1 MDTNQIYEI
10 VNAVCEET
18 MGESALVAT
27 DTASLVAMGNAI
39 LSSSSNTEA
48 FIDTLV
54 QRIGRTMI
62 SYRPYKSKLGLMAVS
77 DMTMGAIMQKIK
89 VQMPNAVED
98 VTTQLIDG
106 QSIDQYI
113 ISKPKATQ
121 KLFVKRTPYT
131 FYVTIQKKWLREAF
145 TSESAM
151 GSFIAAV
158 YGEVENKLELSQEN
172 LARLCMANFMATI
185 STDEN
190 RVVNLVTDYNTAKGL
205 TGASAIPTGE
215 DAMLDE
221 GFLRYSLA
229 RMNNIAKK
237 METMSVLYND
247 GTETR
252 HTPAAD
258 QRFVSL
264 VDFQTAL
271 ETQVQW
277 AAFNER
283 YVQKQNGIEVPYW
296 QAAKS
301 PYDIDLIIEGD
312 DAEQEESTT
321 LENIVAFIHD
331 RDALG
336 TYRKEVEV
344 ATTPL
349 NARGLYTNQFWH
361 MNDLY
366 FNDISENGIIF
377 TLN

>member
-1 MDTNQIYEI
+1 MDTNQIYEL
-10 VNAVCEET
+10 VNDVAEQT
-18 MGESALVAT
+18 MGESALTAT

-39 LSSSSNTEA
+39 LSSSTNTEA

-62 SYRPYKSKLGLMAVS
+62 SYRPYKSQLGLMAVS

-89 VQMPNAVED
+89 VTMPTAVED

-106 QSIDQYI
+106 QSVDQYI
-113 ISKPKATQ
+113 VSKPKANQ

-145 TSESAM
+145 TSETAM
-151 GSFIAAV
+151 GSFISAI
-158 YGEVENKLELSQEN
+158 YGEVENALELSQEN

-185 STDEN
+185 STSAN
-190 RVVNLVTDYNTAKGL
+190 RVINLVSEYNTLKGTSL
-205 TGASAIPTGE
+205 DE
-215 DAMLDE
+215 DNALLDE
-221 GFLRYSLA
+221 GFLRYSLG
-229 RMNNIAKK
+229 RMNNISKK
-237 METMSVLYND
+237 MKTMSVLYND
-247 GTETR
+247 GSETR
-252 HTPAAD
+252 HSPEGD

-277 AAFNER
+277 AAFHEQ
-283 YVQKQNGIEVPYW
+283 YVKKQNGIEVPYW
-296 QAAKS
+296 QAAQS
-301 PYDIDLIIEGD
+301 PMDINLVIEGD

-321 LENIVAFIHD
+321 LSNIVAFIHD

-366 FNDISENGIIF
+366 FNDISENGVIF

>member
-1 MDTNQIYEI
+1 MDTNQIYSI
-10 VNAVCEET
+10 VNAVCQET

-39 LSSSSNTEA
+39 LSSSTNTEA

-62 SYRPYKSKLGLMAVS
+62 SYRPYRSKLGLMAVS

-89 VQMPNAVED
+89 VKMPTAVED

-113 ISKPKATQ
+113 VSKPRATQ

-131 FYVTIQKKWLREAF
+131 FYITIQKKWLREAF
-145 TSESAM
+145 VSESAM
-151 GSFIAAV
+151 GSFIAAI

-185 STDEN
+185 STDTK
-190 RVVNLVTDYNTAKGL
+190 RVINLVTDYNAATGESVTA
-205 TGASAIPTGE
+205 ASA
-215 DAMLDE
+215 LYDE
-221 GFLRYSLA
+221 AFLRYALG
-229 RMNNIAKK
+229 RMNNISKK

-252 HTPAAD
+252 HTPKGD

-277 AAFNER
+277 AAFHEE
-283 YVQKQNGIEVPYW
+283 YVKKQNGIEVPYW
-296 QAAKS
+296 QAAQS
-301 PYDIDLIIEGD
+301 PMNINLVIEGD
-312 DAEQEESTT
+312 DPEQEESTT
-321 LENIVAFIHD
+321 LSNIVAFIHD

-366 FNDISENGIIF
+366 FNDITENGIIF

>member
-1 MDTNQIYEI
+1 MDTNQIYSI
-10 VNAVCEET
+10 VNAVCKET
-18 MGESALVAT
+18 MGESALAAT

-39 LSSSSNTEA
+39 LSSSTNTEC

-54 QRIGRTMI
+54 QRIGKTMI
-62 SYRPYKSKLGLMAVS
+62 SYRPYKSKLGLLAVS

-89 VQMPNAVED
+89 VQMPTAVED

-113 ISKPKATQ
+113 VSKPKATQ

-131 FYVTIQKKWLREAF
+131 FFITIQKKWLREAF

-151 GSFIAAV
+151 GSFIAAI

-172 LARLCMANFMATI
+172 LARLCMANFMGAI
-185 STDEN
+185 STSAN
-190 RVVNLVTDYNTAKGL
+190 RVVNLVSDYNTASGR
-205 TGASAIPTGE
+205 SVPTGE
-215 DAMLDE
+215 DALIDE
-221 GFLRYSLA
+221 AFLRYSLG

-252 HTPAAD
+252 HSPQAD

-296 QAAKS
+296 QAAKA
-301 PYDIDLIIEGD
+301 PFDIDLLVEGD
-312 DAEQEESTT
+312 DPDDPDNVT

-349 NARGLYTNQFWH
+349 NARGLYTNQYWH

-366 FNDISENGIIF
+366 FNDVSENGILF

>member
-1 MDTNQIYEI
+1 
-10 VNAVCEET
+10 
-18 MGESALVAT
+18 
-27 DTASLVAMGNAI
+27 
-39 LSSSSNTEA
+39 
-48 FIDTLV
+48 
-54 QRIGRTMI
+54 MI
-62 SYRPYKSKLGLMAVS
+62 SYRPYKSKLGLLAVS

-89 VQMPNAVED
+89 VKMPTAVED

-131 FYVTIQKKWLREAF
+131 FYITIQRKWLREAF
-145 TSESAM
+145 TSEAAM
-151 GSFIAAV
+151 GSFITAI
-158 YGEVENKLELSQEN
+158 YGEVENALELSQEN
-172 LARLCMANFMATI
+172 LARLCMANYMASI
-185 STDEN
+185 SGTPS
-190 RVVNLVTDYNTAKGL
+190 RVVNLVSDYNTA
-205 TGASAIPTGE
+205 TGGSVPTGE
-215 DAMLDE
+215 NAMLNE
-221 GFLRYSLA
+221 SFLRYSLG

-237 METMSVLYND
+237 METMSTMYND
-247 GTETR
+247 GSETR
-252 HTPAAD
+252 HSPEGD

-277 AAFNER
+277 AAFHDK
-283 YVQKQNGIEVPYW
+283 YVQKKNGIEVPYW
-296 QAAKS
+296 QAAED
-301 PYDIDLIIEGD
+301 PFDINLLIEEEG
-312 DAEQEESTT
+312 EEEPQAAT
-321 LENIVAFIHD
+321 LSNIVAFIHD

-336 TYRKEVEV
+336 TYRKEVDV

-366 FNDISENGIIF
+366 FNDVTENGIIF

>member
-1 MDTNQIYEI
+1 MDTNQIYEL
-10 VNAVCEET
+10 VNDVAQQT
-18 MGESALVAT
+18 MGESALTAS

-39 LSSSSNTEA
+39 LSSSTNTEA

-62 SYRPYKSKLGLMAVS
+62 SYRPYKSQLGLMAVS

-89 VQMPNAVED
+89 VKMPSAVED

-106 QSIDQYI
+106 QSVDQYI
-113 ISKPKATQ
+113 VSKPRANQ

-145 TSESAM
+145 TSETAM
-151 GSFIAAV
+151 GSFIAAI
-158 YGEVENKLELSQEN
+158 YGEVENALELSQEN

-185 STDEN
+185 STATN
-190 RVVNLVTDYNTAKGL
+190 RVINLVTEYNTLKS
-205 TGASAIPTGE
+205 ASLDE
-215 DAMLDE
+215 DNALLDE
-221 GFLRYSLA
+221 GFLRYALG
-229 RMNNIAKK
+229 RMNNISKK
-237 METMSVLYND
+237 MKTMSVLYND
-247 GTETR
+247 GSETR
-252 HTPAAD
+252 HSPEGD

-277 AAFNER
+277 AAFHEQ
-283 YVQKQNGIEVPYW
+283 YVKKQNGIEVPYW
-296 QAAKS
+296 QAAQS
-301 PYDIDLIIEGD
+301 PMDINLVIEGD
-312 DAEQEESTT
+312 DPEQGESTT
-321 LENIVAFIHD
+321 LSNIVAFIHD

-366 FNDISENGIIF
+366 FNDVSENGVIF

>member
-1 MDTNQIYEI
+1 MDTNQIYSI
-10 VNAVCEET
+10 VNAVAQET
-18 MGESALVAT
+18 MGESAMVAT

-39 LSSSSNTEA
+39 LSSSTNTEC

-62 SYRPYKSKLGLMAVS
+62 SYRPYKSKLGLLAVS

-89 VQMPNAVED
+89 VKMPTAVED

-106 QSIDQYI
+106 QAIDHYI
-113 ISKPKATQ
+113 ISKPQATQ

-131 FYVTIQKKWLREAF
+131 FFITVQKKWLREAF
-145 TSESAM
+145 TSEVAM
-151 GSFIAAV
+151 GSFISAI
-158 YGEVENKLELSQEN
+158 YGEVENALELSQEN

-185 STDEN
+185 STDTN
-190 RVVNLVTDYNTAKGL
+190 RVVNLVSAYNTSSGR
-205 TGASAIPTGE
+205 SVPTGE
-215 DAMLDE
+215 DALIDE
-221 GFLRYSLA
+221 QFLRYALG

-258 QRFVSL
+258 QRFVSI

-301 PYDIDLIIEGD
+301 PFDIDLVIEGD
-312 DAEQEESTT
+312 DPEQGESTT
-321 LENIVAFIHD
+321 LSNIVGFIHD

-366 FNDISENGIIF
+366 FNDITENGVIF

>member
-1 MDTNQIYEI
+1 MNTDQIYDI
-10 VNAVCEET
+10 VNDVAQQT
-18 MGESALVAT
+18 MGEVALQAT

-39 LSSSSNTEA
+39 LSSSANTEA

-54 QRIGRTMI
+54 QRIGRTII
-62 SYRPYKSKLGLMAVS
+62 SYRPYKSKLGLLAVS

-89 VQMPNAVED
+89 VKMPTAVED

-113 ISKPKATQ
+113 ISKPATTQ

-131 FYVTIQKKWLREAF
+131 FYITIQKKWLREAF
-145 TSESAM
+145 TSETAM
-151 GSFIAAV
+151 GSFISAI
-158 YGEVENKLELSQEN
+158 YGEVENALELSQEN

-185 STDEN
+185 STAAN
-190 RVVNLVTDYNTAKGL
+190 RVVNLVTDYNTA
-205 TGASAIPTGE
+205 TGESVTAASA
-215 DAMLDE
+215 LYDE
-221 GFLRYSLA
+221 AFLRYALG
-229 RMNNIAKK
+229 RMNLISKK

-247 GTETR
+247 GSETR
-252 HTPAAD
+252 HTPAGD
-258 QRFVSL
+258 KRFVSL

-277 AAFNER
+277 AAFHEE
-283 YVQKQNGIEVPYW
+283 YVKKQSGIEVPYW
-296 QAAKS
+296 QSAQS
-301 PYDIDLIIEGD
+301 PMNIDLILEGQD
-312 DAEQEESTT
+312 PEDPEDHTT
-321 LENIVAFIHD
+321 ISNIVAFIHD

-344 ATTPL
+344 ATTPV

-366 FNDISENGIIF
+366 FNDITENGVIF

>member
-1 MDTNQIYEI
+1 MDTNQIYSI
-10 VNAVCEET
+10 VNAVCQET
-18 MGESALVAT
+18 MGETALVAT
-27 DTASLVAMGNAI
+27 DTASLVAMGNAV
-39 LSSSSNTEA
+39 LSSSTNTEA

-89 VQMPNAVED
+89 VQMPQAVED

-151 GSFIAAV
+151 GSFIAAI

-185 STDEN
+185 STDTN
-190 RVVNLVTDYNTAKGL
+190 RVVNLVSDYNLATSNSVP
-205 TGASAIPTGE
+205 TGA
-215 DAMLDE
+215 DALLDE
-221 GFLRYSLA
+221 GFLRYSLG

-252 HTPAAD
+252 HTPAGD

-277 AAFNER
+277 AAFHDR

-301 PYDIDLIIEGD
+301 PFDIDLIIEGD
-312 DAEQEESTT
+312 DAEQEESTS

-349 NARGLYTNQFWH
+349 NARGMYTNQFWH

>member
-1 MDTNQIYEI
+1 MDTNQIYSI
-10 VNAVCEET
+10 VNAVCQET

-27 DTASLVAMGNAI
+27 DTASLVAMGNAV
-39 LSSSSNTEA
+39 LSSSTNTEA

-77 DMTMGAIMQKIK
+77 DMTMGAIMQKVK
-89 VQMPNAVED
+89 VKMPTAVED

-113 ISKPKATQ
+113 ISKPQSTQ

-145 TSESAM
+145 ASESAM
-151 GSFIAAV
+151 GAFIAAI

-185 STDEN
+185 STDTN
-190 RVVNLVTDYNTAKGL
+190 RVINLVTDYNTA
-205 TGASAIPTGE
+205 TGESVTAASA
-215 DAMLDE
+215 LYDE
-221 GFLRYSLA
+221 AFLRYALG
-229 RMNNIAKK
+229 RMNNISKK

-252 HTPAAD
+252 HTPKSD

-277 AAFNER
+277 AAFHEE
-283 YVQKQNGIEVPYW
+283 YVKKQNGIEVPYW
-296 QAAKS
+296 QAAQS
-301 PYDIDLIIEGD
+301 PMNINLVIEGD
-312 DAEQEESTT
+312 DPEQEESTT
-321 LENIVAFIHD
+321 LSNIVAFIHD

-366 FNDISENGIIF
+366 FNDITENGIIF

>member
-1 MDTNQIYEI
+1 METNQIYEL
-10 VNAVCEET
+10 VNDVAQQT
-18 MGESALVAT
+18 MGESALTAS

-39 LSSSSNTEA
+39 LSSSTNTEA

-54 QRIGRTMI
+54 QRIGKTMI
-62 SYRPYKSKLGLMAVS
+62 SYRPYKSQLGLMAVS

-89 VQMPNAVED
+89 VKMPSAVED

-113 ISKPKATQ
+113 VSKPRSTQ
-121 KLFVKRTPYT
+121 KLFVKRTPFT

-145 TSESAM
+145 TSEVAM
-151 GSFIAAV
+151 GSFISAV
-158 YGEVENKLELSQEN
+158 YGEIENALELSQEN
-172 LARLCMANFMATI
+172 LARLCMANFMASI
-185 STDEN
+185 SESTN
-190 RVVNLVTDYNTAKGL
+190 RVINLVTEYNALVLTAEQV
-205 TGASAIPTGE
+205 TASNALVNEP
-215 DAMLDE
+215 
-221 GFLRYSLA
+221 FLRYALG
-229 RMNNIAKK
+229 RMNNISKK
-237 METMSVLYND
+237 MKTMSVLYND

-252 HTPAAD
+252 HSPEGD

-277 AAFNER
+277 AAFHEQ
-283 YVQKQNGIEVPYW
+283 YVKKQNGIEVPYW
-296 QAAKS
+296 QAAQS
-301 PYDIDLIIEGD
+301 PMNIDLIIEGD

-321 LENIVAFIHD
+321 LSNIVAFIHD

-366 FNDISENGIIF
+366 FNDISENGVIF

>member
-1 MDTNQIYEI
+1 MDTNQIYSI
-10 VNAVCEET
+10 VNAVAQET
-18 MGESALVAT
+18 MGESALAAT
-27 DTASLVAMGNAI
+27 DTASLVAMGNAV
-39 LSSSSNTEA
+39 LSSSTNTEA

-62 SYRPYKSKLGLMAVS
+62 SYRPYISKLGLLAVS

-89 VQMPNAVED
+89 VKMPTAVED

-131 FYVTIQKKWLREAF
+131 FFITIQKKWLREAF
-145 TSESAM
+145 TSETAM
-151 GSFIAAV
+151 ASFISAI
-158 YGEVENKLELSQEN
+158 YGEVENALELSQEN

-185 STDEN
+185 STDTN
-190 RVVNLVTDYNTAKGL
+190 RVVNLVTDYNA
-205 TGASAIPTGE
+205 ASGRSVPTGE
-215 DAMLDE
+215 DALIDE
-221 GFLRYSLA
+221 QFLRYSLG
-229 RMNNIAKK
+229 RMNNISKK

-252 HTPAAD
+252 HSPAST
-258 QRFVSL
+258 QRFVSM

-283 YVQKQNGIEVPYW
+283 FVEKQNGIEVPYW
-296 QAAKS
+296 QAAKA
-301 PYDIDLIIEGD
+301 PFDIDLVIEGD
-312 DAEQEESTT
+312 DPEQEEHTT
-321 LENIVAFIHD
+321 LENIVGFIHD

-336 TYRKEVEV
+336 TYRKDVEV

-366 FNDISENGIIF
+366 FNDITENGIIF

>member
-1 MDTNQIYEI
+1 MDTNQIYSI
-10 VNAVCEET
+10 VNAVNQET

-27 DTASLVAMGNAI
+27 DTASLVAMGNQV
-39 LSSSSNTEA
+39 LSSSTNTEC
-48 FIDTLV
+48 FLDTLV
-54 QRIGRTMI
+54 QRIGRTII
-62 SYRPYKSKLGLMAVS
+62 SYRPYKSKLGLLAVS

-89 VQMPNAVED
+89 VKMPTAVED

-106 QSIDQYI
+106 QSVDQYI
-113 ISKPKATQ
+113 ISKPTATQ

-131 FYVTIQKKWLREAF
+131 FYITIQKKWLREAF

-151 GSFIAAV
+151 GSFIAAI

-172 LARLCMANFMATI
+172 LARLCMANFIGTI
-185 STDEN
+185 STDSN
-190 RVVNLVTDYNTAKGL
+190 RVINLATEYNAL
-205 TGASAIPTGE
+205 QSDVVIDQDNAFIH
-215 DAMLDE
+215 E
-221 GFLRYSLA
+221 GFLRYALG
-229 RMNNIAKK
+229 RMNNISKK

-252 HTPAAD
+252 HSPKAD

-277 AAFNER
+277 AAFHEE
-283 YVQKQNGIEVPYW
+283 YVKKQNGIEVPYW

-301 PYDIDLIIEGD
+301 PLNIDLVLEGD
-312 DAEQEESTT
+312 DPEQEEHTT
-321 LENIVAFIHD
+321 VSNVVAFIHD

-366 FNDISENGIIF
+366 FNDVTENGVIF

>member
-1 MDTNQIYEI
+1 METNQIYEL
-10 VNAVCEET
+10 VNDVAQQT
-18 MGESALVAT
+18 MGESALTAS

-39 LSSSSNTEA
+39 LSSSTNTEA

-54 QRIGRTMI
+54 QRIGKTMI
-62 SYRPYKSKLGLMAVS
+62 SYRPYKSQLGLMAVS

-89 VQMPNAVED
+89 VKMPTAVED

-113 ISKPKATQ
+113 VSKPKATQ

-145 TSESAM
+145 ASEVAM
-151 GSFIAAV
+151 GSFISAI
-158 YGEVENKLELSQEN
+158 YGEIENALELSQEN
-172 LARLCMANFMATI
+172 LARLCMANFMASI
-185 STDEN
+185 SESTN
-190 RVVNLVTDYNTAKGL
+190 RVINLVTEYNTLVL
-205 TGASAIPTGE
+205 TSERVTAAN
-215 DAMLDE
+215 AMVNE
-221 GFLRYSLA
+221 AFLRYALG
-229 RMNNIAKK
+229 RMNNISKK
-237 METMSVLYND
+237 MKTMSVLYND

-252 HTPAAD
+252 HSPEGD

-277 AAFNER
+277 AAFHEQ
-283 YVQKQNGIEVPYW
+283 YVKKQNGIEVPYW
-296 QAAKS
+296 QAAQS
-301 PYDIDLIIEGD
+301 PMNINLVIEGD
-312 DAEQEESTT
+312 DPEQEESTT
-321 LENIVAFIHD
+321 LSNIVAFIND

-366 FNDISENGIIF
+366 FNDVSENGVIF

>member
-1 MDTNQIYEI
+1 MDTNQIYSI
-10 VNAVCEET
+10 VNAVAQET
-18 MGESALVAT
+18 MGESALAAT
-27 DTASLVAMGNAI
+27 DTASLVAMGNAV
-39 LSSSSNTEA
+39 LSSSTNTEA

-62 SYRPYKSKLGLMAVS
+62 SYRPYKSKLGLLAVS

-89 VQMPNAVED
+89 VKMPTAVED

-131 FYVTIQKKWLREAF
+131 FFITIQKKWLREAF
-145 TSESAM
+145 TSETAM
-151 GSFIAAV
+151 GSFISAI
-158 YGEVENKLELSQEN
+158 YGEVENALELSQEN

-185 STDEN
+185 STDTN
-190 RVVNLVTDYNTAKGL
+190 RVVNLVTDYNA
-205 TGASAIPTGE
+205 ASGRSVPTGE
-215 DAMLDE
+215 DALIDE
-221 GFLRYSLA
+221 QFLRYSLG
-229 RMNNIAKK
+229 RMNNISKK
-237 METMSVLYND
+237 METMSILYND

-252 HTPAAD
+252 HSPAST
-258 QRFVSL
+258 QRFVSM

-277 AAFNER
+277 AAFKER
-283 YVQKQNGIEVPYW
+283 FVEKQNGIEVPYW
-296 QAAKS
+296 QAAKA
-301 PYDIDLIIEGD
+301 PFDIDLVIEGD
-312 DAEQEESTT
+312 DPEQEEHTT
-321 LENIVAFIHD
+321 LENIVGFIHD

-336 TYRKEVEV
+336 TYRKDVEV

-366 FNDISENGIIF
+366 FNDITENGIIF

>member
-1 MDTNQIYEI
+1 MDTNQIYSI
-10 VNAVCEET
+10 VNAVNQET

-27 DTASLVAMGNAI
+27 DTASLVAMGNQV
-39 LSSSSNTEA
+39 LSSSSNTEC
-48 FIDTLV
+48 FLDTLV
-54 QRIGRTMI
+54 QRIGRTII
-62 SYRPYKSKLGLMAVS
+62 SYRPYKSKLGLLAVS

-89 VQMPNAVED
+89 VKMPTAVED

-106 QSIDQYI
+106 QSVDQYV
-113 ISKPKATQ
+113 ISKPQATQ

-131 FYVTIQKKWLREAF
+131 FYITIQQKWLREAF

-151 GSFIAAV
+151 GSFIAAI

-172 LARLCMANFMATI
+172 LARLCMANFIGTI
-185 STDEN
+185 STDSN
-190 RVVNLVTDYNTAKGL
+190 RVYPLRTMFYNI
-205 TGASAIPTGE
+205 TGQGPSPEEFMLRE
-215 DAMLDE
+215 DC
-221 GFLRYSLA
+221 LRFSLGV
-229 RMNNIAKK
+229 MNKVAKK

-252 HTPAAD
+252 HSPKAD

-264 VDFQTAL
+264 IDFQTAL

-277 AAFNER
+277 AAFHEE
-283 YVQKQNGIEVPYW
+283 YVKKQNGIEVPYW
-296 QAAKS
+296 QSAKS
-301 PYDIDLIIEGD
+301 PMDIDLVLEGD
-312 DAEQEESTT
+312 DPDQEEHTT
-321 LENIVAFIHD
+321 VSNIVAFIHD

-336 TYRKEVEV
+336 TYRKDVEV

-366 FNDISENGIIF
+366 FNDITENGVIF

>member
-1 MDTNQIYEI
+1 METSQIYSI

-39 LSSSSNTEA
+39 LSSSTNTEC

-89 VQMPNAVED
+89 VQMPEAVED
-98 VTTQLIDG
+98 VTTQLVDG

-113 ISKPKATQ
+113 VSKPKANQ

-131 FYVTIQKKWLREAF
+131 FYITIQKKWLREAF

-151 GSFIAAV
+151 GSFIAAI

-185 STDEN
+185 SGSAN
-190 RVVNLVTDYNTAKGL
+190 RVVNLVTEYNALQSDVITADN
-205 TGASAIPTGE
+205 AFIH
-215 DAMLDE
+215 E
-221 GFLRYSLA
+221 GFLRYALG
-229 RMNNIAKK
+229 RMNNISKK

-252 HTPAAD
+252 HSPKAD
-258 QRFVSL
+258 QRFVSI

-277 AAFNER
+277 AAFHDQ
-283 YVQKQNGIEVPYW
+283 YVKKDNGIEVPYW
-296 QAAKS
+296 QAAQS
-301 PYDIDLIIEGD
+301 PLDIDLLVEGD
-312 DAEQEESTT
+312 DPDNPDNVT
-321 LENIVAFIHD
+321 LSNIVAFIHD

-366 FNDISENGIIF
+366 FNDVSENGIIF

>member
-1 MDTNQIYEI
+1 METNQIYSI
-10 VNAVCEET
+10 VNDVAKET

-27 DTASLVAMGNAI
+27 DTASLVAMGNAV
-39 LSSSSNTEA
+39 LSSSTNTEC

-54 QRIGRTMI
+54 QRIGRTII
-62 SYRPYKSKLGLMAVS
+62 SYRPYKSKLGLLAVS
-77 DMTMGAIMQKIK
+77 DMTMGAILQKIK
-89 VQMPNAVED
+89 VKMPTAVED

-106 QSIDQYI
+106 QSVDQYI

-131 FYVTIQKKWLREAF
+131 FYITIQKKWLREAF

-151 GSFIAAV
+151 GSFISAI
-158 YGEVENKLELSQEN
+158 YGEVENALELSQEN
-172 LARLCMANFMATI
+172 LARLCMANYMATI
-185 STDEN
+185 STATN
-190 RVVNLVTDYNTAKGL
+190 RVVNLVTDYNA
-205 TGASAIPTGE
+205 ASGRTVPTGE
-215 DAMLDE
+215 NAMLDE
-221 GFLRYSLA
+221 AFLRYSLG
-229 RMNNIAKK
+229 RMNNISKK
-237 METMSVLYND
+237 MQTMSVLYND

-252 HTPAAD
+252 HTPIAD

-277 AAFNER
+277 AAFHEQ
-283 YVQKQNGIEVPYW
+283 YVEKQNGIEVPYW
-296 QAAKS
+296 QAAQS
-301 PYDIDLIIEGD
+301 PMNIDLVIEGD
-312 DAEQEESTT
+312 DPEQEESTT
-321 LENIVAFIHD
+321 LTNIVAFIHD

-336 TYRKEVEV
+336 TYRKDVDV

-349 NARGLYTNQFWH
+349 NARGMYTNQFWH

-366 FNDISENGIIF
+366 FNDVTENGIIF

>member
-1 MDTNQIYEI
+1 MDTNQIYEL
-10 VNAVCEET
+10 VNDVAQQT
-18 MGESALVAT
+18 MGEAALTAS

-39 LSSSSNTEA
+39 LSSSTNTEA

-54 QRIGRTMI
+54 QRIGKTMI
-62 SYRPYKSKLGLMAVS
+62 SYRPYKSQLGLMAVS

-89 VQMPNAVED
+89 VKMPTAVED

-113 ISKPKATQ
+113 VSKPKATQ

-145 TSESAM
+145 TSEVAM
-151 GSFIAAV
+151 GSFISAI
-158 YGEVENKLELSQEN
+158 YGEIENALELSQEN
-172 LARLCMANFMATI
+172 LARLCMANFMASI
-185 STDEN
+185 SESTN
-190 RVVNLVTDYNTAKGL
+190 RVVNLVTEYNALVLTSEQVTA
-205 TGASAIPTGE
+205 AN
-215 DAMLDE
+215 AMVNE
-221 GFLRYSLA
+221 AFLRYALG
-229 RMNNIAKK
+229 RMNNISKK
-237 METMSVLYND
+237 MKTMSVLYND

-252 HTPAAD
+252 HSPEGD

-277 AAFNER
+277 AAFHEQ
-283 YVQKQNGIEVPYW
+283 YVKKQNGIEVPYW
-296 QAAKS
+296 QAAQS
-301 PYDIDLIIEGD
+301 PMNIDLIIEGD
-312 DAEQEESTT
+312 DPEQEESTT
-321 LENIVAFIHD
+321 LSNIVAFIHD

-366 FNDISENGIIF
+366 FNDVSENGVIF

>member
-1 MDTNQIYEI
+1 MDTNQIYEL
-10 VNAVCEET
+10 VNDVAQQT
-18 MGESALVAT
+18 MGETALTAS

-39 LSSSSNTEA
+39 LSSSTNTEA

-54 QRIGRTMI
+54 QRIGKTMI

-89 VQMPNAVED
+89 VKMPTAVED

-131 FYVTIQKKWLREAF
+131 FYITIQKKWLREAF
-145 TSESAM
+145 TSEVAM
-151 GSFIAAV
+151 GSFISAI
-158 YGEVENKLELSQEN
+158 YGEVENALELSQEN
-172 LARLCMANFMATI
+172 LARLCMANFMASI
-185 STDEN
+185 SDSTN
-190 RVVNLVTDYNTAKGL
+190 RVVNLVTDFNAATGSSITTATAL
-205 TGASAIPTGE
+205 TNEA
-215 DAMLDE
+215 
-221 GFLRYSLA
+221 FLRYALG
-229 RMNNIAKK
+229 RMNNISKK
-237 METMSVLYND
+237 MQTMSVLYND

-277 AAFNER
+277 AAFHEQ
-283 YVQKQNGIEVPYW
+283 YVEKQNGIEVPYW
-296 QAAKS
+296 QSAQS
-301 PYDIDLIIEGD
+301 PMNINLVIEGD
-312 DAEQEESTT
+312 DPEKEESTT
-321 LENIVAFIHD
+321 LSNIVAFIHD

-366 FNDISENGIIF
+366 FNDVSENGVIF

>member
-1 MDTNQIYEI
+1 MNTDQIYEL
-10 VNAVCEET
+10 VNDVAQQT
-18 MGESALVAT
+18 MGEAALTAS

-39 LSSSSNTEA
+39 LSSSTNTEA

-54 QRIGRTMI
+54 QRIGKTMI
-62 SYRPYKSKLGLMAVS
+62 SYRPYKSQLGLMSVS

-89 VQMPNAVED
+89 VKMPTAVED

-113 ISKPKATQ
+113 VSKPKATQ

-145 TSESAM
+145 TSEVAM
-151 GSFIAAV
+151 GSFISAI
-158 YGEVENKLELSQEN
+158 YGEIENALELSQEN
-172 LARLCMANFMATI
+172 LARLCMANFMASI
-185 STDEN
+185 SESTN
-190 RVVNLVTDYNTAKGL
+190 RVVNLVTEYNTLVL
-205 TGASAIPTGE
+205 TSEQVTAAN
-215 DAMLDE
+215 AMVNE
-221 GFLRYSLA
+221 AFLRYALG
-229 RMNNIAKK
+229 RMNNISKK
-237 METMSVLYND
+237 MKTMSVLYND
-247 GTETR
+247 GSETR
-252 HTPAAD
+252 HSPEGD

-277 AAFNER
+277 AAFHEQ
-283 YVQKQNGIEVPYW
+283 YVKKQNGIEVPYW
-296 QAAKS
+296 QAAQS
-301 PYDIDLIIEGD
+301 PMNINLVIEGD
-312 DAEQEESTT
+312 DPEQEESTT
-321 LENIVAFIHD
+321 LSNIVAFIHD

-366 FNDISENGIIF
+366 FNDVSENGVIF

>member
-1 MDTNQIYEI
+1 MDTNQIYEL
-10 VNAVCEET
+10 VNDVAKQT
-18 MGESALVAT
+18 MGESAITAC
-27 DTASLVAMGNAI
+27 DTSSLVAMGNAI
-39 LSSSSNTEA
+39 LSSSANTEC

-62 SYRPYKSKLGLMAVS
+62 SYRPYKSQLGLMAVS

-89 VQMPNAVED
+89 VQMPTAVED

-113 ISKPKATQ
+113 VSKPKAHQ

-131 FYVTIQKKWLREAF
+131 FYITIQRKWLREAF
-145 TSESAM
+145 TSETAM
-151 GSFIAAV
+151 GSFISAI
-158 YGEVENKLELSQEN
+158 YGEVENALELSQEN

-185 STDEN
+185 SASAN
-190 RVVNLVTDYNTAKGL
+190 RVINLVSEYNTLKGTSL
-205 TGASAIPTGE
+205 
-215 DAMLDE
+215 DADNCLLDE
-221 GFLRYSLA
+221 GFLRYALG
-229 RMNNIAKK
+229 RMNNISKK
-237 METMSVLYND
+237 MKTMSVLYND
-247 GTETR
+247 GSETR
-252 HTPAAD
+252 HSPEGD

-277 AAFNER
+277 AAFHEQ
-283 YVQKQNGIEVPYW
+283 YVKKQNGIEVPYW
-296 QAAKS
+296 QSAQS
-301 PYDIDLIIEGD
+301 PLDINLLIEDSDDEGSD
-312 DAEQEESTT
+312 PDEVELT
-321 LENIVAFIHD
+321 NIVAFIHD

-366 FNDISENGIIF
+366 FNDITENGVIF

>member
-1 MDTNQIYEI
+1 METNQIYEL
-10 VNAVCEET
+10 VNDVAQQT
-18 MGESALVAT
+18 MGESALTAS

-39 LSSSSNTEA
+39 LSSSTNTEA

-54 QRIGRTMI
+54 QRIGKTMI
-62 SYRPYKSKLGLMAVS
+62 SYRPYKSQLGLMAVS

-89 VQMPNAVED
+89 VKMPTAVED

-113 ISKPKATQ
+113 VSKPRATQ
-121 KLFVKRTPYT
+121 KLFVKRTPFT

-145 TSESAM
+145 TSEVAM
-151 GSFIAAV
+151 GSFISAI
-158 YGEVENKLELSQEN
+158 YGEIENALELSQEN
-172 LARLCMANFMATI
+172 LARLCMANFMASI
-185 STDEN
+185 SESIN
-190 RVVNLVTDYNTAKGL
+190 RVINLVTEYNALVLTSEQVTAANAL
-205 TGASAIPTGE
+205 VNES
-215 DAMLDE
+215 
-221 GFLRYSLA
+221 FLRYALG
-229 RMNNIAKK
+229 RMNNISKK
-237 METMSVLYND
+237 MKTMSVLYND

-252 HTPAAD
+252 HSPEGD

-277 AAFNER
+277 AAFHEQ
-283 YVQKQNGIEVPYW
+283 YVKKQNGIEVPYW
-296 QAAKS
+296 QAAQS
-301 PYDIDLIIEGD
+301 PMNIDLIIEGD
-312 DAEQEESTT
+312 DPEQEESTT
-321 LENIVAFIHD
+321 LSNIVAFIHD

-366 FNDISENGIIF
+366 FNDVSENGVIF

>member
-1 MDTNQIYEI
+1 METNQIYGI
-10 VNAVCEET
+10 VNDAALQT
-18 MGESALVAT
+18 MGESAIQAI
-27 DTASLVAMGNAI
+27 DTSSLVAMGNAI
-39 LSSSSNTEA
+39 LSSSTYTEC
-48 FIDTLV
+48 FIDSLV

-62 SYRPYKSKLGLMAVS
+62 SYRPYKSKLGLLAVS

-89 VQMPNAVED
+89 VKMPTAVED

-131 FYVTIQKKWLREAF
+131 FYITIQRKWLREAF
-145 TSESAM
+145 TSEAAM
-151 GSFIAAV
+151 GSFITAI
-158 YGEVENKLELSQEN
+158 YGEVENALELSQEN
-172 LARLCMANFMATI
+172 LARLCMANYMASI
-185 STDEN
+185 SGTAS
-190 RVVNLVTDYNTAKGL
+190 RVVNLVTDYNAA
-205 TGASAIPTGE
+205 TGGSVPTGE
-215 DAMLDE
+215 NAMLNE
-221 GFLRYSLA
+221 SFLRYSLG

-237 METMSVLYND
+237 METMSTMYND
-247 GTETR
+247 GSETR
-252 HTPAAD
+252 HSPEGS

-277 AAFNER
+277 AAFHDK
-283 YVQKQNGIEVPYW
+283 YVQKKNGIEVPYW
-296 QAAKS
+296 QAADD
-301 PYDIDLIIEGD
+301 PFDINLLIEEEG
-312 DAEQEESTT
+312 EEEPQAAT
-321 LENIVAFIHD
+321 LSNIVAFIHD

-336 TYRKEVEV
+336 TYRKEVDV

-366 FNDISENGIIF
+366 FNDVTENGIIF

>member
-10 VNAVCEET
+10 VNDVASQT
-18 MGESALVAT
+18 MGESALQAT

-39 LSSSSNTEA
+39 LSSSANTEC

-54 QRIGRTMI
+54 QRIGKTII
-62 SYRPYKSKLGLMAVS
+62 SYRPYKSKLGLLAVS

-89 VQMPNAVED
+89 VKMPQAVED

-106 QSIDQYI
+106 QSVDQYI
-113 ISKPKATQ
+113 ISKPRATQ

-131 FYVTIQKKWLREAF
+131 FYITIQKKWLREAF

-151 GSFIAAV
+151 GSFISAI
-158 YGEVENKLELSQEN
+158 YGEVENALELSQEN
-172 LARLCMANFMATI
+172 LARLCMANYMASI
-185 STDEN
+185 STATN
-190 RVVNLVTDYNTAKGL
+190 RVVNLVTDFNTASGSPVTAANAL
-205 TGASAIPTGE
+205 LNES
-215 DAMLDE
+215 
-221 GFLRYSLA
+221 FLRYALG
-229 RMNNIAKK
+229 RMNLISKK

-247 GTETR
+247 GSETR
-252 HTPAAD
+252 HSPEGD

-277 AAFNER
+277 AAFHDK
-283 YVQKQNGIEVPYW
+283 YVKKQSGIEVPYW
-296 QAAKS
+296 QSAQT
-301 PYDIDLIIEGD
+301 PMNIDLVIEGD

-321 LENIVAFIHD
+321 LSNIVAFIHD

-336 TYRKEVEV
+336 TYRKDVEV

-366 FNDISENGIIF
+366 FNDVTENGVIF

>member
-1 MDTNQIYEI
+1 METNQIYEL
-10 VNAVCEET
+10 VNDVAQQT
-18 MGESALVAT
+18 MGESALTAS

-39 LSSSSNTEA
+39 LSSSTNTEA

-54 QRIGRTMI
+54 QRIGKTMI
-62 SYRPYKSKLGLMAVS
+62 SYRPYKSQLGLMAVS

-89 VQMPNAVED
+89 VKMPTAVED

-113 ISKPKATQ
+113 VSKPKATQ

-145 TSESAM
+145 TSEVAM
-151 GSFIAAV
+151 GSFISAI
-158 YGEVENKLELSQEN
+158 YGEIENALELSQEN
-172 LARLCMANFMATI
+172 LARLCMANFMVSI
-185 STDEN
+185 SESTN
-190 RVVNLVTDYNTAKGL
+190 RVINLVTEYNALVLTSEQVTA
-205 TGASAIPTGE
+205 AN
-215 DAMLDE
+215 AMVNE
-221 GFLRYSLA
+221 AFLRFALG
-229 RMNNIAKK
+229 RMNNISKK
-237 METMSVLYND
+237 MKTMSVLYND
-247 GTETR
+247 GSETR
-252 HTPAAD
+252 HSPEGD

-277 AAFNER
+277 AAFHEQ
-283 YVQKQNGIEVPYW
+283 YVKKQNGIEVPYW
-296 QAAKS
+296 QAAQS
-301 PYDIDLIIEGD
+301 PMNIDLIIEGD
-312 DAEQEESTT
+312 DPEQEESTT
-321 LENIVAFIHD
+321 LSNIVAFIHD

-366 FNDISENGIIF
+366 FNDVSENGVIF

>member
-1 MDTNQIYEI
+1 MDTNQIYAL
-10 VNAVCEET
+10 VNAVAQET
-18 MGESALVAT
+18 MGESAIAAT

-39 LSSSSNTEA
+39 LSSSTNTEC

-62 SYRPYKSKLGLMAVS
+62 SYRPYKSKLGLLAVS

-89 VQMPNAVED
+89 VKMPTAVED

-106 QSIDQYI
+106 QAVDHYI

-131 FYVTIQKKWLREAF
+131 FYITVQKKWLREAF
-145 TSESAM
+145 TSEVAM
-151 GSFIAAV
+151 GSFLAAV
-158 YGEVENKLELSQEN
+158 YGEVENALELSQEN

-185 STDEN
+185 SSDTN
-190 RVVNLVTDYNTAKGL
+190 RVIPLVSNYNTASGR
-205 TGASAIPTGE
+205 SVPTGE
-215 DAMLDE
+215 DALIDE
-221 GFLRYSLA
+221 QFLRYALG

-252 HTPAAD
+252 HTPVAD
-258 QRFVSL
+258 QRFVSI

-271 ETQVQW
+271 ETQVEW

-296 QAAKS
+296 QAAQS
-301 PYDIDLIIEGD
+301 PFDIDLEIESD
-312 DAEQEESTT
+312 DPEEPEEVT
-321 LENIVAFIHD
+321 LSNIVVFIHD

-366 FNDISENGIIF
+366 FNDITENGVIF

>member
-10 VNAVCEET
+10 VNDVAQQT
-18 MGESALVAT
+18 MGESALTAT

-39 LSSSSNTEA
+39 LSSSTNTEC

-54 QRIGRTMI
+54 QRIGKTII
-62 SYRPYKSKLGLMAVS
+62 SYRPYKSKLGLLAVD

-89 VQMPNAVED
+89 VKMPTAVED
-98 VTTQLIDG
+98 VTTQLEDG

-131 FYVTIQKKWLREAF
+131 FYITIQKKWLREAF
-145 TSESAM
+145 TSEVAM
-151 GSFIAAV
+151 GSFIAAI
-158 YGEVENKLELSQEN
+158 YGEVENALELSQEN
-172 LARLCMANFMATI
+172 LARLTMANYMASI
-185 STDEN
+185 SGSAN
-190 RVVNLVTDYNTAKGL
+190 RVVNLVSDYNTASGE
-205 TGASAIPTGE
+205 SVPTGE
-215 DAMLDE
+215 DAMLHE
-221 GFLRYSLA
+221 QFLRYALG
-229 RMNNIAKK
+229 RMKNIAKK
-237 METMSVLYND
+237 MGTMSVLYND
-247 GTETR
+247 GSETR
-252 HTPAAD
+252 HTPAEYM
-258 QRFVSL
+258 RFVSI
-264 VDFQTAL
+264 VDFKTAL

-277 AAFNER
+277 AAFNEE
-283 YVQKQNGIEVPYW
+283 YVKKMDGIEVPYW

-301 PYDIDLIIEGD
+301 PYDIDLLIEDSD
-312 DAEQEESTT
+312 DEGTDPDEVELT
-321 LENIVAFIHD
+321 NIVGFIHD

-336 TYRKEVEV
+336 TYRKEVEI

-366 FNDISENGIIF
+366 FNDVTENGIIF

>member
-1 MDTNQIYEI
+1 METSQIYNI

-39 LSSSSNTEA
+39 LSSSTNTEC

-89 VQMPNAVED
+89 VQMPEAVED

-113 ISKPKATQ
+113 VSKPRANQ

-131 FYVTIQKKWLREAF
+131 FYITIQKKWLREAF

-151 GSFIAAV
+151 GSFIAAI

-185 STDEN
+185 SGSAN
-190 RVVNLVTDYNTAKGL
+190 RVVNLVTEYNALQSDVVITADN
-205 TGASAIPTGE
+205 AFIH
-215 DAMLDE
+215 E
-221 GFLRYSLA
+221 GFLRYALG
-229 RMNNIAKK
+229 RMNNISKK

-252 HTPAAD
+252 HSPKAD
-258 QRFVSL
+258 QRFVSI

-277 AAFNER
+277 AAFHDQ
-283 YVQKQNGIEVPYW
+283 YVKKDNGIEVPYW
-296 QAAKS
+296 QAAQS
-301 PYDIDLIIEGD
+301 PLDIDLLVESD
-312 DAEQEESTT
+312 DPDNPDNVT
-321 LENIVAFIHD
+321 LSNIVAFIHD

-366 FNDISENGIIF
+366 FNDVSENGIIF

>member
-27 DTASLVAMGNAI
+27 DTASLVAMGNAV
-39 LSSSSNTEA
+39 LSSSTNTEA

-89 VQMPNAVED
+89 VQMPTAVED

-151 GSFIAAV
+151 GSFIAAI

-185 STDEN
+185 STDTN
-190 RVVNLVTDYNTAKGL
+190 RVVNLVSDYNTATGESVP
-205 TGASAIPTGE
+205 TGA

-221 GFLRYSLA
+221 AFLRYSLG

-301 PYDIDLIIEGD
+301 PFDIDLIIEGD

>member
-1 MDTNQIYEI
+1 MDTNQIYSI
-10 VNAVCEET
+10 VNDVAKET
-18 MGESALVAT
+18 MGETALVAT

-39 LSSSSNTEA
+39 LSSSTNTEC
-48 FIDTLV
+48 FVDTLV

-62 SYRPYKSKLGLMAVS
+62 SYRPYKSQLGLLAVS

-89 VQMPNAVED
+89 VKMPKATED

-106 QSIDQYI
+106 QSVDQYI

-145 TSESAM
+145 TSETAM
-151 GSFIAAV
+151 GSFIAAI
-158 YGEVENKLELSQEN
+158 YGEVENALELSQEN

-185 STDEN
+185 STATN
-190 RVVNLVTDYNTAKGL
+190 RVVPLVTNYNTASGR
-205 TGASAIPTGE
+205 SVPTGE
-215 DAMLDE
+215 NAMLDE
-221 GFLRYSLA
+221 AFLRYALG

-237 METMSVLYND
+237 MKTMSTLYND

-252 HTPAAD
+252 HTPVAD

-277 AAFNER
+277 AAFHEQ
-283 YVQKQNGIEVPYW
+283 YVEKQNGIEVPYW

-301 PYDIDLIIEGD
+301 PLDINLIIEGD
-312 DAEQEESTT
+312 DPEQEESTT
-321 LENIVAFIHD
+321 LSNIVAFIHD

-336 TYRKEVEV
+336 TYRKEVDV

-366 FNDISENGIIF
+366 FNDVTENGIIF

>member
-10 VNAVCEET
+10 VNDVCKET

-39 LSSSSNTEA
+39 LSSTTNTEC
-48 FIDTLV
+48 FLDTLL
-54 QRIGRTMI
+54 QRIGKTII
-62 SYRPYKSKLGLMAVS
+62 SYRPYKSKLGLLAVS

-89 VQMPNAVED
+89 VKMPTAVED

-106 QSIDQYI
+106 QSVDQYI

-131 FYVTIQKKWLREAF
+131 FYITMQKKWLREAF
-145 TSESAM
+145 TSEAAM
-151 GSFIAAV
+151 GSFLAAI

-172 LARLCMANFMATI
+172 LARLCMANFMGTI
-185 STDEN
+185 STDTN
-190 RVVNLVTDYNTAKGL
+190 RVINLVTEYNRLAGT
-205 TGASAIPTGE
+205 S
-215 DAMLDE
+215 LDEEKCLINE
-221 GFLRYSLA
+221 GFLRYALG
-229 RMNNIAKK
+229 RMNNISKK

-252 HTPAAD
+252 HSPKAD

-277 AAFNER
+277 AAFHEE
-283 YVQKQNGIEVPYW
+283 YVKKQNGIEVPYW

-301 PYDIDLIIEGD
+301 PMDIDLVLKD
-312 DAEQEESTT
+312 DDPEQEEHTT
-321 LENIVAFIHD
+321 LSNIVAFIHD

-366 FNDISENGIIF
+366 FNDITENGIIF

>member
-1 MDTNQIYEI
+1 MDTNQIYSI
-10 VNAVCEET
+10 VNDVCEQT
-18 MGESALVAT
+18 MGESALQAT

-39 LSSSSNTEA
+39 LSSSTNTEA

-89 VQMPNAVED
+89 VKMPEAVED
-98 VTTQLIDG
+98 VTTQLVDG

-113 ISKPKATQ
+113 VSKPKATQ

-131 FYVTIQKKWLREAF
+131 FYITIQKKWLREAF
-145 TSESAM
+145 TSETAM
-151 GSFIAAV
+151 GSFISAI

-185 STDEN
+185 STDGN
-190 RVVNLVTDYNTAKGL
+190 RVINLVTLYNAT
-205 TGASAIPTGE
+205 TGE
-215 DAMLDE
+215 SLTASNALVSE
-221 GFLRYSLA
+221 KFLRFALGI
-229 RMNNIAKK
+229 MNNVSRK
-237 METMSVLYND
+237 METMSILYND
-247 GTETR
+247 GSETR
-252 HTPAAD
+252 HSPAAD
-258 QRFVSL
+258 QRFVSII
-264 VDFQTAL
+264 DFQTAL

-277 AAFNER
+277 AAFHDK
-283 YVQKQNGIEVPYW
+283 YVEKKNGIEVPYW
-296 QAAKS
+296 QAAQS
-301 PYDIDLIIEGD
+301 PYNIDLVIEGD
-312 DAEQEESTT
+312 DPEQGESTT
-321 LENIVAFIHD
+321 LSNIVAFIHD

-336 TYRKEVEV
+336 TYRKEVEI

-366 FNDISENGIIF
+366 FNDITENGVIF